1 MPARINRL
9 WRLVATAMS
18 FALFGVGALLL
29 ALCWFPLLNLMCRE
43 PLRRQRW
50 AQQSIFLSFRFFL
63 RLLCVLGVMSYRVE
77 GEALLADDGGCLLVA
92 NHPSLLDYV
101 LLASLL
107 PRCDCVVK
115 QALWHNPFV
124 RGVVRA
130 AGYLPNVEAEQLLP
144 LCQQKLA
151 SGGVLLIFPEGTR
164 STPGQPLQLQRGAA
178 NIAVR
183 CRADLRL
190 VHIVCRPGTL
200 TKREPWYRIPSSRP
214 HFQVT
219 IREKI
224 EIAPFLHDVAS
235 PAVAARQL
243 TQFLTKALLPLE

>member
-1 MPARINRL
+1 MFARINRL
-9 WRLVATAMS
+9 WRLLATALS
-18 FALFGVGALLL
+18 FLLFGGGALLL
-29 ALCWFPLLNLMCRE
+29 ALCWFPLLSLVCRE
-43 PLRRQRW
+43 SAQRQRW
-50 AQQSIFLSFRFFL
+50 AQRSICLSFRLFL
-63 RLLCVLGVMSYRVE
+63 GLLCALGVMSYRVE
-77 GEALLADDGGCLLVA
+77 GEALLVDDAGCLLVA

-107 PRCDCVVK
+107 PRCDCIVK

-124 RGVVRA
+124 RGVMRA

-151 SGGVLLIFPEGTR
+151 AGGVLLIFPEGTR

-190 VHIVCRPGTL
+190 VHILCRPGTL
-200 TKREPWYRIPSSRP
+200 TKQAPWYRIPPSRP
-214 HFQVT
+214 HFQVS

-224 EIAPFLHDVAS
+224 AITPFVQDVAS

-243 TQFLTKALLPLE
+243 TQFLTKALLPRE

>member
-1 MPARINRL
+1 MTINRL
-9 WRLVATAMS
+9 WRLLATALS
-18 FALFGVGALLL
+18 FALFGAGALLL
-29 ALCWFPLLNLMCRE
+29 GLCWFPLLNLLCRE
-43 PLRRQRW
+43 PERRRRW
-50 AQQSIFLSFRFFL
+50 AQRSICYSFRLFL
-63 RLLCVLGVMSYRVE
+63 NGMVLLGVMSYRVE
-77 GEALLADDGGCLLVA
+77 GKALLATDAGCLLVA

-101 LLASLL
+101 LLASLM
-107 PRCDCVVK
+107 PRCDCIVK
-115 QALWHNPFV
+115 QALWHNPVV

-151 SGGVLLIFPEGTR
+151 AGGVLLIFPEGTR

-190 VHIVCRPGTL
+190 VHLVCRPSTL
-200 TKREPWYRIPSSRP
+200 TKQAPWYQIPACRP

-224 EIAPFLHDVAS
+224 AIAPFLQDVAA
-235 PAVAARQL
+235 PAVAARHL
-243 TQFLTKALLPLE
+243 TQYLTEALLPPEQA

>member
-1 MPARINRL
+1 MFARIDRL
-9 WRLVATAMS
+9 WRLLATALS
-18 FALFGVGALLL
+18 FLLFGGGALLL
-29 ALCWFPLLNLMCRE
+29 ALCWFPLLSLVCRE
-43 PLRRQRW
+43 PTQRQRW
-50 AQQSIFLSFRFFL
+50 AQRTICLSFRFFL
-63 RLLCVLGVMSYRVE
+63 GLLCALGVMSYRVE

-107 PRCDCVVK
+107 PRCDCIVK

-124 RGVVRA
+124 RGVMRA

-151 SGGVLLIFPEGTR
+151 AGGVLLIFPEGTR

-190 VHIVCRPGTL
+190 VHILCRPGTL
-200 TKREPWYRIPSSRP
+200 TKQVPWYRIPPSRP
-214 HFQVT
+214 HFQVS

-224 EIAPFLHDVAS
+224 AIDPFVQDVAS

-243 TQFLTKALLPLE
+243 TQFLTKALLPRE